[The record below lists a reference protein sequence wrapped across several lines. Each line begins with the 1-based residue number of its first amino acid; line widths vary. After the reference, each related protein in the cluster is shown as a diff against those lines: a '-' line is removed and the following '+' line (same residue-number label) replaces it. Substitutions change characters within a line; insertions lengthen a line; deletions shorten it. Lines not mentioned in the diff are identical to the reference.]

1 MQDCQTNRRAVTNGV
16 ALLRRAPLVAAT
28 VMAGAIVAGP
38 SGAASPHTSASVVAG
53 HVLELANRT
62 LASTGTPPAQRVQAV
77 VCASRAY
84 PRYTCR
90 GIFADG
96 SRLRWA
102 HVTLTDAGALSVGAN
117 TVG

>member
-1 MQDCQTNRRAVTNGV
+1 MQECQTSRRAVTNGV

-28 VMAGAIVAGP
+28 AVAGAILAAP
-38 SGAASPHTSASVVAG
+38 AGAAAPHPSASVVAW

-62 LASTGTPPAQRVQAV
+62 LASTGTPRAERVQVV
-77 VCASRAY
+77 VCAPRAY
-84 PRYTCR
+84 PRYSCR
-90 GIFADG
+90 GTFADG
-96 SRLRWA
+96 SRLRWP